1 MRAADGDR
9 AINGTKI
16 FAMGKTPMILR
27 RNDPLGM
34 TCLIDPAFSLQA
46 QNAL

>member
-16 FAMGKTPMILR
+16 FTMGKASMIYSET
-27 RNDPLGM
+27 

-46 QNAL
+46 RNVL